1 MPCFVREVELL
12 LEGRIQLLLENKDI
26 GIQTWHIVNKCMHN
40 QIKPANVTCMRSI
53 LSVGRSVSQ
62 C

>member
-1 MPCFVREVELL
+1 MPCFVREVELF

-26 GIQTWHIVNKCMHN
+26 GIQTWHLVNKCMHN
-40 QIKPANVTCMRSI
+40 QIKTANVTFMINFVGGSI
-53 LSVGRSVSQ
+53 